1 MRAAAISLI
10 AFTAAF
16 PAVAGETDVA
26 SRIDAVT
33 IYPDAAIVTR
43 IAEVDAPAGDSV
55 LTFRN
60 LPLGLDPDSLRVEGA
75 AIAALTIGSVETHVA
90 PAETPTG
97 DDALATRIAD
107 LRQQR
112 ATIQTTIEA
121 LQGKRAM
128 IVRFSQSGPEKLSP
142 DSKPL
147 DVADWSAAWDAVG
160 TALAKV
166 SAELTPALDKARVL
180 DGQIAALEAQRRAP
194 RPQAAGRVVTVAVNA
209 VAAARVSLSLSYR
222 VADVGWTPLYDAALK
237 TDDAAGPSMTLTRR
251 AAIAQSTG
259 EDWSDVALTVS
270 TARVARAVDVVD
282 LPGQRIDFWQPEAA
296 EPAFDRTFAMRKSPV
311 AAPAGKLTS
320 VAPTSAP
327 DSATYAASSAPPPA
341 PIAAADAAAQ
351 LQASAYT
358 AAFKAAGRVTLASDG
373 SQKSF
378 VLGRVVVQPSLSVKT
393 APSVDPIA
401 CVEAHFVDSE
411 DAPILPGR
419 VALIRDGAFVGES
432 RIGFVAPGDGVDLG
446 FGGDDKIRVDRAP
459 VNRKENEPTWFN
471 QTKIETRE
479 FVTSVKNLHAFPVK
493 VQLIDRTPVSENAA
507 IVVELAP
514 VTTPPTDKQVG
525 DKRGVMSWTLDLK
538 PGEAKDVRLAY
549 RMKWPADR
557 EIVVGDAPPASAAR

>member
-10 AFTAAF
+10 ALAAAF
-16 PAVAGETDVA
+16 PAVAGETDVV

-33 IYPDAAIVTR
+33 IYPDAAVVTR
-43 IAEVDAPAGDSV
+43 LAEVDTPAGDSV

-60 LPLGLDPDSLRVEGA
+60 LPLGLDPASLRVEGA
-75 AIAALTIGSVETHVA
+75 AAAAVTIGAVETRVA
-90 PAETPTG
+90 PAEAQTA
-97 DDALATRIAD
+97 DDALTAEIAE

-112 ATIQTTIEA
+112 ATTQTTIDA

-147 DVADWSAAWDAVG
+147 DVADWPAAWDAVE

-166 SAELTPALDKARVL
+166 SADLAPALDKARDL
-180 DGQIAALEAQRRAP
+180 DERIAALEAQKKKP
-194 RPQAAGRVVTVAVNA
+194 RPQAAQRVVTVAVDA
-209 VAAARVSLSLSYR
+209 AAAARVSLSLSYR
-222 VADVGWTPLYDAALK
+222 VAGVGWTPLYDAALK
-237 TDDAAGPSMTLTRR
+237 TDGAAGPSLTLTRR

-270 TARVARAVDVVD
+270 TARVARAVDAVD
-282 LPGQRIDFWQPEAA
+282 LPEQRIDFWQPEVEESAVERA
-296 EPAFDRTFAMRKSPV
+296 ETKKAGA
-311 AAPAGKLTS
+311 AAPAGKPALADA
-320 VAPTSAP
+320 APAALPTNAAEAP
-327 DSATYAASSAPPPA
+327 PPPA
-341 PIAAADAAAQ
+341 PIAAQDAAAQ

-358 AAFKAAGRVTLASDG
+358 AAFKAPGRVTLASDG
-373 SQKSF
+373 TQKSF
-378 VLGRVVVQPSLSVKT
+378 VLGRVVVQPTLSVKT

-401 CVEAHFVDSE
+401 YLEAHFVDAE
-411 DAPILPGR
+411 DAPILPGQ
-419 VALIRDGAFVGES
+419 VALIRDGAFVGEG
-432 RIGFVAPGDGVDLG
+432 RVGFVAPGDGVDLG
-446 FGGDDKIRVDRAP
+446 FGGDDKVRVDRAP
-459 VNRKENEPTWFN
+459 TNRKENEPTWYN

-479 FVTSVKNLHAFPVK
+479 FLTSVKNLHAFPVK
-493 VQLIDRTPVSENAA
+493 VQLIDRMPVSENTA

-514 VTTPPTDKQVG
+514 ATTPPTDKQVG

-538 PGEAKDVRLAY
+538 PGEAKDVRFAY

-557 EIVVGDAPPASAAR
+557 EVVLGDAAAPTAPR

>member
-16 PAVAGETDVA
+16 PAVAGEADVA

-43 IAEVDAPAGDSV
+43 LAEVDAPAGDSV

-60 LPLGLDPDSLRVEGA
+60 LPLELDPDSLRVEGT

-90 PAETPTG
+90 PAEALTG
-97 DDALATRIAD
+97 DDALTTRIAD

-112 ATIQTTIEA
+112 AATQTTIDA

-147 DVADWSAAWDAVG
+147 AVADWSAAWDAVG

-166 SAELTPALDKARVL
+166 SADLTPAVEKARVL
-180 DGQIAALEAQRRAP
+180 DEQIAALEAQQQAP
-194 RPQAAGRVVTVAVNA
+194 RPEAASRIVTVAVNA
-209 VAAARVSLSLSYR
+209 AAAARLSLALSYR
-222 VADVGWTPLYDAALK
+222 VAGVGWTPLYDAALK
-237 TDDAAGPSMTLTRR
+237 TDEAAGPSMVLTRR
-251 AAIAQSTG
+251 AAISQSTG

-282 LPGQRIDFWQPEAA
+282 LPGQRIEFWQPEINELAA
-296 EPAFDRTFAMRKSPV
+296 DRPAAKRA
-311 AAPAGKLTS
+311 AAPAGK
-320 VAPTSAP
+320 
-327 DSATYAASSAPPPA
+327 AALAEAPPA
-341 PIAAADAAAQ
+341 PPTNASDSSATQPIAAEDATAQ
-351 LQASAYT
+351 LQTSAYT

-378 VLGRVVVQPSLSVKT
+378 VLGRVVVQPTLSVKT

-401 CVEAHFVDSE
+401 YVEAHFVDSE
-411 DAPILPGR
+411 GAPILPGR
-419 VALIRDGAFVGES
+419 VALIRDGAFVGEG
-432 RIGFVAPGDGVDLG
+432 RVGFVAPGDGVDLG
-446 FGGDDKIRVDRAP
+446 FGGDDKVRVDRAP
-459 VNRKENEPTWFN
+459 VNRKENEPTWYN

-493 VQLIDRTPVSENAA
+493 VQVIDRAPVSENTA

-514 VTTPPTDKQVG
+514 ATTPPTDKQVG

-557 EIVVGDAPPASAAR
+557 EIVVGDAPPAVVTR

>member
-1 MRAAAISLI
+1 MRATAISLI
-10 AFTAAF
+10 ALIAVC
-16 PAVAGETDVA
+16 PAVAGETDVV

-43 IAEVDAPAGDSV
+43 LAEIDAPAGDSV

-60 LPLGLDPDSLRVEGA
+60 LPLGLDPDSLRVEGS

-90 PAETPTG
+90 PLEARSDG
-97 DDALATRIAD
+97 DALTTKLAD

-112 ATIQTTIEA
+112 AATQTTIDA

-142 DSKPL
+142 ESKPL

-166 SAELTPALDKARVL
+166 SADLAPAVEKARVL
-180 DGQIAALEAQRRAP
+180 DQQIAALEAQQQAP
-194 RPQAAGRVVTVAVNA
+194 QSQAAGRIVTVAVNA
-209 VAAARVSLSLSYR
+209 AAAARVSLSLSYR
-222 VADVGWTPLYDAALK
+222 VANVGWTPLYDAALK
-237 TDDAAGPSMTLTRR
+237 TDDVAGPSMTLTRR

-282 LPGQRIDFWQPEAA
+282 LPGQRIDFWQPEINELSVARPAA
-296 EPAFDRTFAMRKSPV
+296 KRA
-311 AAPAGKLTS
+311 AAPADKPALAES
-320 VAPTSAP
+320 PAAPPTYALDGSAP
-327 DSATYAASSAPPPA
+327 Q
-341 PIAAADAAAQ
+341 PIAAQDAAAQ

-378 VLGRVVVQPSLSVKT
+378 VLGRIVVQPTMSVKT
-393 APSVDPIA
+393 APSVDPVAYI
-401 CVEAHFVDSE
+401 EAHFVDSE
-411 DAPILPGR
+411 DAPILPGQ
-419 VALIRDGAFVGES
+419 VALIRDGAFVGEG
-432 RIGFVAPGDGVDLG
+432 RVGFVAPGDGVDLG
-446 FGGDDKIRVDRAP
+446 FGGDDKVKVGRAP
-459 VNRKENEPTWFN
+459 TNRKENEPTWYN

-479 FVTSVKNLHAFPVK
+479 FVTNVKNLHAFPVK
-493 VQLIDRTPVSENAA
+493 VQLIDRMPTSENTA
-507 IVVELAP
+507 IIVELAP
-514 VTTPPTDKQVG
+514 ATTPPTDKQVG

-538 PGEAKDVRLAY
+538 PGEAKDVRFAY

-557 EIVVGDAPPASAAR
+557 EIVIGDAAPANVVR

>member
-16 PAVAGETDVA
+16 PAVAGEADVA

-43 IAEVDAPAGDSV
+43 LAEVDAPAGDSV

-60 LPLGLDPDSLRVEGA
+60 LPLGLDPDSLRVEGT

-90 PAETPTG
+90 PAEALTG
-97 DDALATRIAD
+97 DDALTTRIAD

-112 ATIQTTIEA
+112 AATQTTIDA

-142 DSKPL
+142 ESKPL

-166 SAELTPALDKARVL
+166 SAELAPAVEKARVL
-180 DGQIAALEAQRRAP
+180 DEQIAALEAQQQAP
-194 RPQAAGRVVTVAVNA
+194 RPEAASRIVTVAVNA
-209 VAAARVSLSLSYR
+209 AAAVRVSLALSYR
-222 VADVGWTPLYDAALK
+222 VAGVGWTPLYDAALK
-237 TDDAAGPSMTLTRR
+237 TDEAAGPSMVLTRR
-251 AAIAQSTG
+251 AAISQSTG

-282 LPGQRIDFWQPEAA
+282 LPGQRIGFWQPEINELAA
-296 EPAFDRTFAMRKSPV
+296 ERPAAKRA
-311 AAPAGKLTS
+311 AAPAGKPALAEAS
-320 VAPTSAP
+320 PAPPTDAS
-327 DSATYAASSAPPPA
+327 DSSAPQ
-341 PIAAADAAAQ
+341 PIAAEDAAAQ
-351 LQASAYT
+351 LQTSAYA

-378 VLGRVVVQPSLSVKT
+378 VLGRVVVQPTLSVKT

-401 CVEAHFVDSE
+401 YIEAHFVDSE

-419 VALIRDGAFVGES
+419 VALIRDGAFVGDG
-432 RIGFVAPGDGVDLG
+432 RVGFVAPGDSVDLG
-446 FGGDDKIRVDRAP
+446 FGGDDKVRVDRAP
-459 VNRKENEPTWFN
+459 VNRKENEPTWYN

-493 VQLIDRTPVSENAA
+493 VQVIDRAPVSENTA

-514 VTTPPTDKQVG
+514 ATTPPTDKQVG

-557 EIVVGDAPPASAAR
+557 EIVVGDAPPAVVTR

>member
-1 MRAAAISLI
+1 MRVAAISLI
-10 AFTAAF
+10 AFAAAF

-43 IAEVDAPAGDSV
+43 LAEVDAPAGDSV
-55 LTFRN
+55 LTFRS

-90 PAETPTG
+90 PTETPTG

-147 DVADWSAAWDAVG
+147 AVADWSAAWDAVG

-166 SAELTPALDKARVL
+166 SADLTPALDKARVL
-180 DGQIAALEAQRRAP
+180 DEQIAALEAQRQAP
-194 RPQAAGRVVTVAVNA
+194 RPQAAGRIVTVAVNA
-209 VAAARVSLSLSYR
+209 AAAARVSLSLSYR

-270 TARVARAVDVVD
+270 PARVARAVDVVD
-282 LPGQRIDFWQPEAA
+282 LPGQRIDFWQPEVSELAA
-296 EPAFDRTFAMRKSPV
+296 DRPAAKRAFA
-311 AAPAGKLTS
+311 AAPAGKAAP
-320 VAPTSAP
+320 VEAQPAPPTSAL
-327 DSATYAASSAPPPA
+327 DGSAPQ
-341 PIAAADAAAQ
+341 PIAAQDAAAQ
-351 LQASAYT
+351 LQTGAYT

-378 VLGRVVVQPSLSVKT
+378 VLSRVVVQPILSVKT
-393 APSVDPIA
+393 APSVDPVA
-401 CVEAHFVDSE
+401 YVEAHFVDAE

-419 VALIRDGAFVGES
+419 VALIRDGAFVGEG
-432 RIGFVAPGDGVDLG
+432 RVGFVAPGDGVDLG
-446 FGGDDKIRVDRAP
+446 FGGDDKVKVVRAP

-479 FVTSVKNLHAFPVK
+479 FVASVKNLHAFPVK

-514 VTTPPTDKQVG
+514 ITTPPTDKQVG

-557 EIVVGDAPPASAAR
+557 EIVVGDAPPASVTR

>member
-1 MRAAAISLI
+1 MRATAISLI

-16 PAVAGETDVA
+16 PAVAGEADVA

-43 IAEVDAPAGDSV
+43 LAEVDAPAGDSV

-90 PAETPTG
+90 PAEAETG
-97 DDALATRIAD
+97 DDALTTRIAD

-112 ATIQTTIEA
+112 AATQTTIDA

-160 TALAKV
+160 TALEKV
-166 SAELTPALDKARVL
+166 SADLAPALEKARVL
-180 DGQIAALEAQRRAP
+180 DEQIAALAAQQQAPPAEAAR
-194 RPQAAGRVVTVAVNA
+194 RVVTVTVNA
-209 VAAARVSLSLSYR
+209 AAAARLSLSLSYR
-222 VADVGWTPLYDAALK
+222 VAGVGWTPLYDAALK
-237 TDDAAGPSMTLTRR
+237 TDQAAGPSLTLTRR
-251 AAIAQSTG
+251 AAISQSTG
-259 EDWSDVALTVS
+259 EEWSDVALTVS

-282 LPGQRIDFWQPEAA
+282 LPGQRIDFWQPEINDLAA
-296 EPAFDRTFAMRKSPV
+296 DRPAAKR
-311 AAPAGKLTS
+311 AAAAAGKPALAEALP
-320 VAPTSAP
+320 APPTYALDGSAP
-327 DSATYAASSAPPPA
+327 Q
-341 PIAAADAAAQ
+341 PIAAEDAAAQ
-351 LQASAYT
+351 LQAGAYT

-378 VLGRVVVQPSLSVKT
+378 VLGRVVVQPTLSVKT

-401 CVEAHFVDSE
+401 YVEAHFVDSE
-411 DAPILPGR
+411 DAPILPGQ
-419 VALIRDGAFVGES
+419 VALIRDGAFVGEG
-432 RIGFVAPGDGVDLG
+432 RLGFVAPGDGVDLG
-446 FGGDDKIRVDRAP
+446 FGGDDKVRVDRAP
-459 VNRKENEPTWFN
+459 VNRKENAPTWYN

-479 FVTSVKNLHAFPVK
+479 FVTSVKNLHAFPIK
-493 VQLIDRTPVSENAA
+493 VQVIDRTPVSENAA
-507 IVVELAP
+507 IVVDLAP
-514 VTTPPTDKQVG
+514 ATTPPTDKQVG
-525 DKRGVMSWTLDLK
+525 DRRGVMSWTLDLN

-557 EIVVGDAPPASAAR
+557 EIVFGDAPPASVVR

>member
-1 MRAAAISLI
+1 MRATAISLI

-16 PAVAGETDVA
+16 PAVAGEADVA

-43 IAEVDAPAGDSV
+43 LAEVDAPAGDSV

-90 PAETPTG
+90 PAEAETG
-97 DDALATRIAD
+97 DDALTTRIAD

-112 ATIQTTIEA
+112 AATQTTIDA

-166 SAELTPALDKARVL
+166 SADLAPALEKARVL
-180 DGQIAALEAQRRAP
+180 DEQIAALAAQQQAPPAEAAR
-194 RPQAAGRVVTVAVNA
+194 RVVTVTVNA
-209 VAAARVSLSLSYR
+209 AAAARLSLSLSYR
-222 VADVGWTPLYDAALK
+222 VAGVGWTPLYDAALK
-237 TDDAAGPSMTLTRR
+237 TDQAAGPSLTLTRR
-251 AAIAQSTG
+251 AAISQSTG
-259 EDWSDVALTVS
+259 EEWSDVALTVS

-282 LPGQRIDFWQPEAA
+282 LPGQRIDFWQPEINDLAA
-296 EPAFDRTFAMRKSPV
+296 DRPAAKR
-311 AAPAGKLTS
+311 AAAAAGKPALAEALP
-320 VAPTSAP
+320 APPTYALDGSAP
-327 DSATYAASSAPPPA
+327 Q
-341 PIAAADAAAQ
+341 PIAAEDAAAQ
-351 LQASAYT
+351 LQAGAYT
-358 AAFKAAGRVTLASDG
+358 AAFKAASRVTLASDG

-378 VLGRVVVQPSLSVKT
+378 VLGRVVVQPTLSVKT

-401 CVEAHFVDSE
+401 YVEAHFVDSE
-411 DAPILPGR
+411 DAPILPGQ
-419 VALIRDGAFVGES
+419 VALIRDGAFVGEG
-432 RIGFVAPGDGVDLG
+432 RLGFVAPGDGVDLG
-446 FGGDDKIRVDRAP
+446 FGGDDKVRVDRAP
-459 VNRKENEPTWFN
+459 VNRKENAPTWYN

-479 FVTSVKNLHAFPVK
+479 FVTSVKNLHAFPIK
-493 VQLIDRTPVSENAA
+493 VQVIDRTPVSENAA
-507 IVVELAP
+507 IVVDLAP
-514 VTTPPTDKQVG
+514 ATTPPTDKQVG
-525 DKRGVMSWTLDLK
+525 DRRGVMSWTLDLN

-557 EIVVGDAPPASAAR
+557 EIVFGDAPPASVVR

>member
-10 AFTAAF
+10 AFAAAF

-43 IAEVDAPAGDSV
+43 LAEVDAPAGDSV

-60 LPLGLDPDSLRVEGA
+60 LPLGLDPASLRVEGA
-75 AIAALTIGSVETHVA
+75 AVAALTIGSVETRVA
-90 PAETPTG
+90 PAEAQTT
-97 DDALATRIAD
+97 DDALTTKIAE

-112 ATIQTTIEA
+112 AATQTTIDA

-142 DSKPL
+142 ESKPL

-166 SAELTPALDKARVL
+166 SAELTPAIEKARDL
-180 DGQIAALEAQRRAP
+180 DEQIAALEAQKQAP
-194 RPQAAGRVVTVAVNA
+194 RPEAAGRIVTVAVNA
-209 VAAARVSLSLSYR
+209 AAATRASLSLSYR
-222 VADVGWTPLYDAALK
+222 VGGVGWTPLYDAALK
-237 TDDAAGPSMTLTRR
+237 TDEAAGPSMILTRR

-282 LPGQRIDFWQPEAA
+282 LPGQRIDFWQPEVDQSAFERAPAA
-296 EPAFDRTFAMRKSPV
+296 KRAVA
-311 AAPAGKLTS
+311 AAPAGKPALAE
-320 VAPTSAP
+320 APPALPANAAEAP
-327 DSATYAASSAPPPA
+327 SPPA
-341 PIAAADAAAQ
+341 PIAAEDAAAQ

-378 VLGRVVVQPSLSVKT
+378 VLGRVVVQPTLSVKT

-401 CVEAHFVDSE
+401 YVEAHFVDSE

-419 VALIRDGAFVGES
+419 VALIRDGAFVGEG
-432 RIGFVAPGDGVDLG
+432 RVGFVAPGDGVDLG
-446 FGGDDKIRVDRAP
+446 FGGDDKVRVDRAP
-459 VNRKENEPTWFN
+459 VNRKENEPTWYN

-493 VQLIDRTPVSENAA
+493 VQVIDRTPVS
-507 IVVELAP
+507 
-514 VTTPPTDKQVG
+514 D
-525 DKRGVMSWTLDLK
+525 
-538 PGEAKDVRLAY
+538 
-549 RMKWPADR
+549 
-557 EIVVGDAPPASAAR
+557 AARRLREWLL

>member
-16 PAVAGETDVA
+16 PAVAGETDVV

-43 IAEVDAPAGDSV
+43 LADVDTPAGDSV

-60 LPLGLDPDSLRVEGA
+60 LPLGLDPASLRVEGA
-75 AIAALTIGSVETHVA
+75 AVAALTIGSVETRVA
-90 PAETPTG
+90 PAEVQAP
-97 DDALATRIAD
+97 DDALTTKIAD

-112 ATIQTTIEA
+112 AATQTTIEA

-166 SAELTPALDKARVL
+166 SAELAPALDKARVL
-180 DGQIAALEAQRRAP
+180 DEQIAALEAQKQKP
-194 RPQAAGRVVTVAVNA
+194 RPQAARRVVTVAVNA
-209 VAAARVSLSLSYR
+209 AAAAHVSLSLSYR
-222 VADVGWTPLYDAALK
+222 VGGVGWTPLYDAALK
-237 TDDAAGPSMTLTRR
+237 TEDASGPSMTLTRR

-282 LPGQRIDFWQPEAA
+282 LPGQRIDFWLPEIEQSTFERAPAA
-296 EPAFDRTFAMRKSPV
+296 KKALAPT
-311 AAPAGKLTS
+311 PAGKAVLAE
-320 VAPTSAP
+320 VPPAPA
-327 DSATYAASSAPPPA
+327 DNAAAAPPPA
-341 PIAAADAAAQ
+341 PIAVQETMAQ
-351 LQASAYT
+351 LQTGAYT

-378 VLGRVVVQPSLSVKT
+378 VLGRVVVQPTLSVKT

-401 CVEAHFVDSE
+401 YIEAHFVDSE
-411 DAPILPGR
+411 DAPILPGK
-419 VALIRDGAFVGES
+419 VALTRDGAFVGEG
-432 RIGFVAPGDGVDLG
+432 RVGFVAPGDGVDLG
-446 FGGDDKIRVDRAP
+446 FGGDDKVKVDRAP
-459 VNRKENEPTWFN
+459 TNRKENEPTWYN

-493 VQLIDRTPVSENAA
+493 VQLIDRMPTSENTA

-514 VTTPPTDKQVG
+514 ATTPPTDKQVG

-538 PGEAKDVRLAY
+538 PGEAKDVRFAY

-557 EIVVGDAPPASAAR
+557 EIVIDDAPPAPR

>member
-16 PAVAGETDVA
+16 PAVAGETDVV

-43 IAEVDAPAGDSV
+43 LAEVDAQGGDSA
-55 LTFRN
+55 LTFHN
-60 LPLGLDPDSLRVEGA
+60 LPLGLDPESLRVEGT

-90 PAETPTG
+90 PAEAQPG
-97 DDALATRIAD
+97 DDALTTRLAD

-112 ATIQTTIEA
+112 AAAQTTIDA

-166 SAELTPALDKARVL
+166 SADLAPALEKARVL
-180 DGQIAALEAQRRAP
+180 DDQIAALEAQQQAP
-194 RPQAAGRVVTVAVNA
+194 RPQAASRIVTVAVNA
-209 VAAARVSLSLSYR
+209 AAAGRISLSLSYR

-259 EDWSDVALTVS
+259 EDWNDVALTVS

-282 LPGQRIDFWQPEAA
+282 LPGQRIDFWQPEINDLAA
-296 EPAFDRTFAMRKSPV
+296 VRPAAKRAAAPSDKPALAEASPAPPTLAFD
-311 AAPAGKLTS
+311 G
-320 VAPTSAP
+320 SAP
-327 DSATYAASSAPPPA
+327 Q
-341 PIAAADAAAQ
+341 PIAAEDAAAQ
-351 LQASAYT
+351 LRVSAYT
-358 AAFKAAGRVTLASDG
+358 AAFQAAGRVTLASDG

-378 VLGRVVVQPSLSVKT
+378 VLGRVVVRPILSVKT
-393 APSVDPIA
+393 APSVDPVA
-401 CVEAHFVDSE
+401 YVEAHFVDSE

-419 VALIRDGAFVGES
+419 VALIRDGAFVGEG
-432 RIGFVAPGDGVDLG
+432 RVGFVAPGDGADLG
-446 FGGDDKIRVDRAP
+446 FGGDDKVRVDRAP
-459 VNRKENEPTWFN
+459 TNRKENEPTWYN

-493 VQLIDRTPVSENAA
+493 VQVIDRTPVSENAA

-514 VTTPPTDKQVG
+514 ATTPPTDKQVG

-557 EIVVGDAPPASAAR
+557 EIVLGDAPPAIVTR

>member
-16 PAVAGETDVA
+16 PAFAGGSDVV

-43 IAEVDAPAGDSV
+43 LAEVDAPAGDSV

-75 AIAALTIGSVETHVA
+75 AITALTIGSVETHVA
-90 PAETPTG
+90 PTEAQSG
-97 DDALATRIAD
+97 DDALATKIAD

-112 ATIQTTIEA
+112 AAIQTTIDA

-142 DSKPL
+142 DSKPF
-147 DVADWSAAWDAVG
+147 DVADWSTAWDAVG

-166 SAELTPALDKARVL
+166 GADLAPALDKARVL
-180 DGQIAALEAQRRAP
+180 DDQIAALEAQRQAP
-194 RPQAAGRVVTVAVNA
+194 RPQAAGRIVTVAVNA
-209 VAAARVSLSLSYR
+209 AAAARVSLSLSYR

-237 TDDAAGPSMTLTRR
+237 TDDPAGPTMTLTRR

-282 LPGQRIDFWQPEAA
+282 LPGQRIDFWQPEINELSSARSAA
-296 EPAFDRTFAMRKSPV
+296 KRA
-311 AAPAGKLTS
+311 AAPADKPPLAAAS
-320 VAPTSAP
+320 PAPPTFALDGSAP
-327 DSATYAASSAPPPA
+327 QT
-341 PIAAADAAAQ
+341 IAAQDAAAQ
-351 LQASAYT
+351 LQSSAYT
-358 AAFKAAGRVTLASDG
+358 AVFKAAGRVTLASDG

-378 VLGRVVVQPSLSVKT
+378 VLGRVVVQPTLSVKT
-393 APSVDPIA
+393 APSVDPVA
-401 CVEAHFVDSE
+401 YVEAHFVDVE
-411 DAPILPGR
+411 DAPILPGQ
-419 VALIRDGAFVGES
+419 VALIRDGAFVGEG
-432 RIGFVAPGDGVDLG
+432 RISFVAPGDGVDLG
-446 FGGDDKIRVDRAP
+446 FGGDDKVRVDRAP
-459 VNRKENEPTWFN
+459 VNRKENEPTWYN

-493 VQLIDRTPVSENAA
+493 VQVIDRTPVSENAA

-514 VTTPPTDKQVG
+514 ATTPPTDKQIG
-525 DKRGVMSWTLDLK
+525 DRRGVMGWTLDLK

-557 EIVVGDAPPASAAR
+557 EVVVDDAPLAIVAR

>member
-1 MRAAAISLI
+1 MRATAISLI

-16 PAVAGETDVA
+16 PAVAGESDVA

-43 IAEVDAPAGDSV
+43 LAEVDAPAGDSV

-90 PAETPTG
+90 PAEAETG
-97 DDALATRIAD
+97 DDALTTRIAD

-112 ATIQTTIEA
+112 AATQTTIDA

-166 SAELTPALDKARVL
+166 SADLAPALEKARVL
-180 DGQIAALEAQRRAP
+180 DEQIAALAAQQQAPPAEAAR
-194 RPQAAGRVVTVAVNA
+194 RVVTVTVNA
-209 VAAARVSLSLSYR
+209 AAAARLSLSLSYR
-222 VADVGWTPLYDAALK
+222 VAGVGWTPLYDAALK
-237 TDDAAGPSMTLTRR
+237 TDQAAGPSLTLTRR
-251 AAIAQSTG
+251 AAISQSTG
-259 EDWSDVALTVS
+259 EEWSDVALTVS

-282 LPGQRIDFWQPEAA
+282 LPGQRIDFWQPEINDLAA
-296 EPAFDRTFAMRKSPV
+296 DRPAAKR
-311 AAPAGKLTS
+311 AAAAAGKPALAEALP
-320 VAPTSAP
+320 APPTYALDGSAP
-327 DSATYAASSAPPPA
+327 Q
-341 PIAAADAAAQ
+341 PIAAEDAAAQ
-351 LQASAYT
+351 LQAGAYT
-358 AAFKAAGRVTLASDG
+358 AAFKAASRVTLASDG

-378 VLGRVVVQPSLSVKT
+378 VLGRVVVQPTLSVKT

-401 CVEAHFVDSE
+401 YVEAHFVDSE
-411 DAPILPGR
+411 DAPILPGQ
-419 VALIRDGAFVGES
+419 VALIRDGAFVGEG
-432 RIGFVAPGDGVDLG
+432 RLGFVAPGDGVDLG
-446 FGGDDKIRVDRAP
+446 FGGDDKVRVDRAP
-459 VNRKENEPTWFN
+459 VNRKENAPTWYN

-479 FVTSVKNLHAFPVK
+479 FVTSVKNLHAFPIK
-493 VQLIDRTPVSENAA
+493 VQVIDRTPVSENAA
-507 IVVELAP
+507 IVVDLAP
-514 VTTPPTDKQVG
+514 ATTPPTDKQVG
-525 DKRGVMSWTLDLK
+525 DRRGVMSWTLDLN

-557 EIVVGDAPPASAAR
+557 EIVFGDAPPASVVR

>member
-16 PAVAGETDVA
+16 PAVAGETDVV

-43 IAEVDAPAGDSV
+43 LAEVDAPAGDSV

-75 AIAALTIGSVETHVA
+75 AVTALTIGSVETHVA
-90 PAETPTG
+90 PTEARSG
-97 DDALATRIAD
+97 DDALTTKIAA

-112 ATIQTTIEA
+112 AATQTTIDA

-128 IVRFSQSGPEKLSP
+128 IERFSQSGPEKLSS

-147 DVADWSAAWDAVG
+147 DVADWSTAWDAVG

-166 SAELTPALDKARVL
+166 GADLAPALDQARAL
-180 DGQIAALEAQRRAP
+180 DEQIAALEAQRQAP
-194 RPQAAGRVVTVAVNA
+194 QPQAAGRIVTVAVNA
-209 VAAARVSLSLSYR
+209 AAAARLSLSLSYR

-237 TDDAAGPSMTLTRR
+237 TEDAAGPSMTLTRR

-282 LPGQRIDFWQPEAA
+282 LPGQRIDFWQPEVNELSAA
-296 EPAFDRTFAMRKSPV
+296 RPAAKS
-311 AAPAGKLTS
+311 AAPLADRS
-320 VAPTSAP
+320 TSAG
-327 DSATYAASSAPPPA
+327 APPA
-341 PIAAADAAAQ
+341 PPIFAMEGSAPQPIAAQEAAAQ
-351 LQASAYT
+351 LQAGAYT

-378 VLGRVVVQPSLSVKT
+378 VLGRVVVQPTLSVKT
-393 APSVDPIA
+393 APSVDPTA
-401 CVEAHFVDSE
+401 YVEAHFIDAE
-411 DAPILPGR
+411 DAPILPGQ
-419 VALIRDGAFVGES
+419 VALSRDGAFVGEG
-432 RIGFVAPGDGVDLG
+432 RIGFVAPGDGADLG
-446 FGGDDKIRVDRAP
+446 FGGDDKVKVARAP
-459 VNRKENEPTWFN
+459 VNRKENEPTWYN

-479 FVTSVKNLHAFPVK
+479 FVTNVKNLHAFPVK

-514 VTTPPTDKQVG
+514 ATTPPTDKQIG
-525 DKRGVMSWTLDLK
+525 DKRGVMGWTLDLK
-538 PGEAKDVRLAY
+538 PGEAKDVRFAY

-557 EIVVGDAPPASAAR
+557 EVVVDDAPRTIVAR

>member
-10 AFTAAF
+10 AFTVAF
-16 PAVAGETDVA
+16 PAVAGETDVV

-43 IAEVDAPAGDSV
+43 LAEVDAPAGDSV

-60 LPLGLDPDSLRVEGA
+60 LPLGLDPDSLRVEGT

-90 PAETPTG
+90 PAEAQPG
-97 DDALATRIAD
+97 DDALTTRLAD

-112 ATIQTTIEA
+112 AATQTTIDS

-166 SAELTPALDKARVL
+166 SADLTPALEKARIL
-180 DGQIAALEAQRRAP
+180 DDQIAALEAQQQAP

-209 VAAARVSLSLSYR
+209 AAAARLSLSLSYR

-282 LPGQRIDFWQPEAA
+282 LRGQRIDFWQPEINELAA
-296 EPAFDRTFAMRKSPV
+296 ARPAAKRA
-311 AAPAGKLTS
+311 AAPADKPAL
-320 VAPTSAP
+320 AEA
-327 DSATYAASSAPPPA
+327 PPA
-341 PIAAADAAAQ
+341 PPTFALDGSAPQPIVAQDAAAQ
-351 LQASAYT
+351 LRTSAYT

-378 VLGRVVVQPSLSVKT
+378 VLGRVVVQPIVSVKT
-393 APSVDPIA
+393 APSVDPVA
-401 CVEAHFVDSE
+401 YVEAHFVDAE

-419 VALIRDGAFVGES
+419 VALIRDGAFVGEG
-432 RIGFVAPGDGVDLG
+432 RVGFVAPGDGVDLG
-446 FGGDDKIRVDRAP
+446 FGGDDKVRVDRAP
-459 VNRKENEPTWFN
+459 VNRKENEPTWYN

-493 VQLIDRTPVSENAA
+493 VQLIDRAPVSENAA

-514 VTTPPTDKQVG
+514 ATTPPTDKQVG

-557 EIVVGDAPPASAAR
+557 EVVVGDAPSAIVAR